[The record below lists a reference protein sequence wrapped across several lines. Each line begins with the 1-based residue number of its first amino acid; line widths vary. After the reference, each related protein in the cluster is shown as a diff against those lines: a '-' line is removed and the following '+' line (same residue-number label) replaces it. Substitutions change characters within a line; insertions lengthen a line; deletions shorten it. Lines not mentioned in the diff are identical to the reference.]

1 MKKITAFFLT
11 GILLLTCTI
20 GLFGCAGSTEY
31 YQGAAKPLDESKTF
45 YNIREVYESK
55 RMTRQ
60 DLLYIAYYA
69 NLGKADNE
77 YPANFRLPTTP
88 LLNPDELG
96 EDLSKKIENSFKDSD
111 LVKKRIEAFKTFAE
125 ENSLDYDYDDLK
137 DYYIL
142 RYYGRYGDFIAV
154 CMEPHGVGYYAEM
167 SRYIYNIDGITFSEQ
182 TPCSFTVLYK
192 VG

>member
-11 GILLLTCTI
+11 GILLLACALC
-20 GLFGCAGSTEY
+20 LFACSEKV
-31 YQGAAKPLDESKTF
+31 KPLDESKTF
-45 YNIREVYESK
+45 YTIREVYESK
-55 RMTRQ
+55 RISRQ
-60 DLLYIAYYA
+60 DLLSIAYYV

-77 YPANFRLPTTP
+77 YPANFRLPTTL

-154 CMEPHGVGYYAEM
+154 CMDQRGVGYIPEAQ
-167 SRYIYNIDGITFSEQ
+167 RYIYNIDGITFPEQ
-182 TPCSFTVLYK
+182 TPGSYTVLYK